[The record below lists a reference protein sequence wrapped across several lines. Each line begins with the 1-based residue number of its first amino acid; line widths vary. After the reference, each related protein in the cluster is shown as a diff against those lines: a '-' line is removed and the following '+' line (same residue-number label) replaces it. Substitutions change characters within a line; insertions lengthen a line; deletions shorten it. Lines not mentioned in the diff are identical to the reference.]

1 MVLIKLVFKI
11 SIPETKLSMM
21 NSEISNIDYKSWLL
35 GLKIKIQ
42 QSQIKASLAVNRE
55 LIQLYWELGQQIVEK
70 QETAKWGSGFIDQL
84 SKDLKAEFPNIGG
97 FSVSNLKYCKQFF
110 LFYSSN
116 QIRQQLVDEFETT
129 NNQQLI
135 KSQQAALQLGDE
147 LFKIPWGHH
156 IVIIQKIKNTQ
167 EAIFYIQKTIEN
179 NWSRSI
185 LLHQIESNLYE
196 RQGKAVN
203 NFIATLPQSQS
214 DLANQL
220 LKDPYQFDFLQLTE
234 KYNERDLEKALIQQ
248 ITEFLLELGAGFSFV
263 GKQYPIY
270 LGEKEYFIDLL
281 FYHLKLRCFV
291 VIELKVVEFQPEFAG
306 KLNFYLNVVD
316 EKLKHETDQPSIGII
331 ICKTKDNLEAEYA
344 LRGIEKPIG
353 VSEYDLK
360 KILPE
365 NLKGSLPTI
374 EEIEAEL
381 NNI

>member
-21 NSEISNIDYKSWLL
+21 NSEISNIDYKSWLF

-110 LFYSSN
+110 LFYNSN

-135 KSQQAALQLGDE
+135 KSQQAALQLDNE

-316 EKLKHETDQPSIGII
+316 EKLKHETDQPTIGII

-353 VSEYDLK
+353 ISEYDLR

-365 NLKGSLPTI
+365 KLKGSLPSI

-381 NNI
+381 NKL